1 MSYCINRAVSIS
13 PDPFAPFFRR
23 IDELLDP
30 ELVEAANMLA
40 EWREKYQNEITVRT
54 KKRWWRRMFKVS
66 GKEERRNRK
75 RRS

>member
-1 MSYCINRAVSIS
+1 MKFSRGL
-13 PDPFAPFFRR
+13 APEFF
-23 IDELLDP
+23 DA

-40 EWREKYQNEITVRT
+40 EWREKYQNEIMVRT

>member
-1 MSYCINRAVSIS
+1 L
-13 PDPFAPFFRR
+13 APEFF
-23 IDELLDP
+23 DP

-75 RRS
+75 MRSWDKRVRKTRVFMRV

>member
-1 MSYCINRAVSIS
+1 L
-13 PDPFAPFFRR
+13 PPRR

-54 KKRWWRRMFKVS
+54 KKRWRRRMFKVS